1 MSITL
6 YGVPLS
12 PYVRKVRVC
21 LAHQQLDYKLE
32 IVSPFNQPDWFLELN
47 PLGRIPALKDGELN
61 LADSSVICQYL
72 DEKYA
77 NSAALLG
84 DTIEQRAAVRWL
96 EKYADYELAP
106 LATFT
111 VFQQRIIAPT
121 MQKQTDETLVESAL
135 NEKLPPLFDYLEDY
149 LGNNEFF
156 VGNSLTLADIAV
168 SCQLMNMEHGGE
180 QLDESRW
187 PNLAALHSRVKQ
199 GTAMQS
205 MLEGEQKILA
215 SLK

>member
-1 MSITL
+1 MSIIL

-21 LAHQQLDYKLE
+21 LAHKQLDYKLE

-47 PLGRIPALKDGELN
+47 PLGRIPALKDDELS

-72 DEKYA
+72 DEKYP
-77 NSAALLG
+77 NSASLLG

-106 LATFT
+106 FATFT

-121 MQKQTDETLVESAL
+121 MQKPTDEAFHRT
-135 NEKLPPLFDYLEDY
+135 F
-149 LGNNEFF
+149 
-156 VGNSLTLADIAV
+156 
-168 SCQLMNMEHGGE
+168 
-180 QLDESRW
+180 
-187 PNLAALHSRVKQ
+187 
-199 GTAMQS
+199 
-205 MLEGEQKILA
+205 
-215 SLK
+215 

>member
-77 NSAALLG
+77 NSAVLLG

-121 MQKQTDETLVESAL
+121 MKKQTDEALVQSAL

-187 PNLAALHSRVKQ
+187 PKLAALHSRVKQ
-199 GTAMQS
+199 GTAMRS

>member
-1 MSITL
+1 MSIIL

-21 LAHQQLDYKLE
+21 LAHKKLDYKLE
-32 IVSPFNQPDWFLELN
+32 IISPFNQPDWFLELN
-47 PLGRIPALKDGELN
+47 PLGRIPALKDGELS

-72 DEKYA
+72 DEKHP
-77 NSAALLG
+77 NLPPLLG
-84 DTIEQRAAVRWL
+84 NTAEQRAAVRWL

-106 LATFT
+106 FATFM

-121 MQKQTDETLVESAL
+121 MQKQTDEALVQSAL

-187 PNLAALHSRVKQ
+187 PKLTALHSRVKQ

>member
-1 MSITL
+1 MSIIL

-21 LAHQQLDYKLE
+21 LAHKQLDYKLE

-47 PLGRIPALKDGELN
+47 PLGRIPALKDDELS

-72 DEKYA
+72 DEKYP
-77 NSAALLG
+77 NSASLLG

-106 LATFT
+106 SATFT

-121 MQKQTDETLVESAL
+121 MQKPTDEALVQSAL

-199 GTAMQS
+199 GTAMHT

>member
-1 MSITL
+1 MSIIL

-21 LAHQQLDYKLE
+21 LAHKKLDYKLE
-32 IVSPFNQPDWFLELN
+32 IISPFNQPDWFLELN
-47 PLGRIPALKDGELN
+47 PLGRIPALKDGELS

-72 DEKYA
+72 DDKYS
-77 NSAALLG
+77 NLPPLLG
-84 DTIEQRAAVRWL
+84 NTAEQRAAVRWL

-121 MQKQTDETLVESAL
+121 MQKQTDEALVQSAL
-135 NEKLPPLFDYLEDY
+135 NEKLPPLFDYLEGY
-149 LGNNEFF
+149 LGSNEFF
-156 VGNSLTLADIAV
+156 VGESLTLADIAV

-199 GTAMQS
+199 GTAMHT

>member
-1 MSITL
+1 MSLIL

-21 LAHQQLDYKLE
+21 LAHKQLDYKLE

-47 PLGRIPALKDGELN
+47 PLGRIPALKDDELS

-72 DEKYA
+72 DEKYP
-77 NSAALLG
+77 NSASLLG

-106 LATFT
+106 SATFT

-121 MQKQTDETLVESAL
+121 MQKPTDEALVQSAL

-149 LGNNEFF
+149 LGDNEFF
-156 VGNSLTLADIAV
+156 VGESLTLADIAV
-168 SCQLMNMEHGGE
+168 SCQLMNMDHGGE

-199 GTAMQS
+199 GTAMHT

>member
-1 MSITL
+1 MSIIL

-21 LAHQQLDYKLE
+21 LAHKQLDYKLE

>member
-1 MSITL
+1 MSIIL

-21 LAHQQLDYKLE
+21 LAHKQLDYKLE

-47 PLGRIPALKDGELN
+47 PLGRIPALKDDELS

-72 DEKYA
+72 DEKYP
-77 NSAALLG
+77 NSASLLG

-106 LATFT
+106 SATFT

-121 MQKQTDETLVESAL
+121 MQKPTDEALVQSAL

-149 LGNNEFF
+149 LGDNEFF
-156 VGNSLTLADIAV
+156 VGESLTLADIAV

>member
-1 MSITL
+1 MSIIL

-21 LAHQQLDYKLE
+21 LAHKQLDYKLE

-47 PLGRIPALKDGELN
+47 PLGRIPALKDDELS

-72 DEKYA
+72 DEKYP
-77 NSAALLG
+77 NSASLLG
-84 DTIEQRAAVRWL
+84 DAIEQRAAVRWL

-106 LATFT
+106 FATFT

-121 MQKQTDETLVESAL
+121 MQKPTDEALVQSAL

-149 LGNNEFF
+149 LGDNEFF
-156 VGNSLTLADIAV
+156 VGESLTLADIAV

-199 GTAMQS
+199 GTAMHT

>member
-1 MSITL
+1 MSIIL

-21 LAHQQLDYKLE
+21 LAHKQLDYKLE

-47 PLGRIPALKDGELN
+47 PLGRIPALKDDELS

-72 DEKYA
+72 DEKYPD
-77 NSAALLG
+77 SASLLG

-106 LATFT
+106 SATFT

-121 MQKQTDETLVESAL
+121 MQKPTDEALVQSAL

-149 LGNNEFF
+149 LGDNEFF
-156 VGNSLTLADIAV
+156 VGESLTLADIAV

-199 GTAMQS
+199 GTAMHT

>member
-1 MSITL
+1 MSIIL

-21 LAHQQLDYKLE
+21 LAHKKLDYKLE
-32 IVSPFNQPDWFLELN
+32 IISPFNQPDWFLELN

-77 NSAALLG
+77 HSAALLG

-121 MQKQTDETLVESAL
+121 MQKQTDEALVQSAL

-180 QLDESRW
+180 QLNESRW
-187 PNLAALHSRVKQ
+187 PKLAALHSRVKQ